1 MAGYAA
7 SHPSPS
13 VHSAPFFKSGTITSG
28 GTITIA
34 LESITDSVNVTAT
47 SGTGTLLFAA
57 TTAGLSGDAYMGLAL
72 GNSTGALD
80 VRMKQIVL
88 SANSTDMGYQLVAV
102 LGREQASDY
111 PDITAANGF
120 EGVE

>member
-1 MAGYAA
+1 MAGFAA

-13 VHSAPFFKSGTITSG
+13 VTRAPYFKSGTITSG
-28 GTITIA
+28 ATLTIA
-34 LESITDSVNVTAT
+34 LESITEVVNVTAT
-47 SGTGTLLFAA
+47 TGAGTLLFGA
-57 TTAGLSGDAYMGLAL
+57 TATGLGADAYMGLAL
-72 GNSTGALD
+72 GNSTGVLE

-88 SANSTDMGYQLVAV
+88 SAVSTDMGYQITAV